1 MKVVAIIQ
9 ARMGSTRLPGKI
21 LKEVNGKTLLEY
33 QIERVQ
39 RSININEIIVAT
51 TTNETDDSIVRLCRK
66 LGIACYRG
74 SEQDVLG
81 RYFEAATD
89 YGANV
94 IVRLTSDCPLID
106 PIIIDDVIH
115 CYQSNQDLLDY
126 CSNTIKRTFP
136 RGLDVEVFSYEA
148 LENAHENAILDCDRE
163 HVTAYIYTNPAQ
175 FHLDGFEYKQDL
187 SHYRWTVDTI
197 EDLELI
203 HKIIDALY
211 PLNKEFLLQDVLNLL
226 IENPG
231 WNEINANVE
240 QKKL

>member
-39 RSININEIIVAT
+39 RSSNINEIIVAT
-51 TTNETDDSIVRLCRK
+51 TTNETDEPIVRLCRN

-94 IVRLTSDCPLID
+94 VVRLTSDCPLID
-106 PIIIDDVIH
+106 PVIIDDVIQY
-115 CYQSNQDLLDY
+115 YQSNQDLLDY

-148 LENAHENAILDCDRE
+148 LENAHENAILDRDRE

-175 FHLDGFEYKQDL
+175 FNLDGIEYKQDL

-203 HKIIDALY
+203 DKIIDALY
-211 PLNKEFLLQDVLNLL
+211 PLNKEFLLQNVLNLL
-226 IENPG
+226 IENPS